1 VIEPVFEPEDDI
13 TYLLESLE
21 EVLNSGTRVPFTS
34 RTLVDDEKCL
44 EIIDQIKLSL
54 PREIRQAR
62 QVNSQREAMM
72 EEARKHS
79 EQLIISAE
87 NEARERVKDH
97 YVAREAEARGQELLI
112 QAERR
117 AAQMRADAE
126 QYVYQVL
133 VDLDNRLERLSAT
146 VRGGLQTLEPDVASG
161 GGQRTAADQSTDN
174 G

>member
-1 VIEPVFEPEDDI
+1 
-13 TYLLESLE
+13 
-21 EVLNSGTRVPFTS
+21 
-34 RTLVDDEKCL
+34 
-44 EIIDQIKLSL
+44 
-54 PREIRQAR
+54 
-62 QVNSQREAMM
+62 MM